1 MTSALAGGSSLERTW
16 ATRWAQL
23 APTGTAA
30 YVVEYRFHP
39 TRKWRFDVCWP
50 AVKVAVELEGGTN
63 TGGRHV
69 RPAGYEQD
77 VEKYNQ
83 AVVLGWRLLRFT
95 SQQLDDDP
103 LGCVALVV
111 AVLAQPPASAILTIT

>member
-1 MTSALAGGSSLERTW
+1 
-16 ATRWAQL
+16 
-23 APTGTAA
+23 
-30 YVVEYRFHP
+30 
-39 TRKWRFDVCWP
+39 
-50 AVKVAVELEGGTN
+50 VAVELEGGTN